1 MGRLVLPEEIAA
13 VVLFHAADDNR
24 FTTGAD
30 LAVDGGRT
38 QL

>member
-1 MGRLVLPEEIAA
+1 
-13 VVLFHAADDNR
+13 VLFLAADDNR

-30 LAVDGGRT
+30 LVVDGGRT